1 MSLPRP
7 CSWLGSHSDA
17 AVPGPALGFSPA
29 FTLLGP
35 QRRSRRPHMRVKW
48 FLVHVCGAFARNPI
62 GLVGNKKL
70 DRYFLASLMNVFNT
84 SVVFMS
90 QNKWKKKA
98 RFLQLKEAHKA
109 WQVHSMRFG
118 GHCINDNRLYA
129 YAFPMQSPHQNE
141 HLHSCNCLVLLSPGL
156 SEKYEF
162 GMKFSFLLWKRK
174 LLPPS
179 DVLVLFLIYCISST
193 CLGSPSPVCCCLKA
207 ERSLLQRFPGQ
218 GEVFTSLSVVG
229 RKSPQSA

>member
-1 MSLPRP
+1 M
-7 CSWLGSHSDA
+7 
-17 AVPGPALGFSPA
+17 
-29 FTLLGP
+29 
-35 QRRSRRPHMRVKW
+35 
-48 FLVHVCGAFARNPI
+48 
-62 GLVGNKKL
+62 
-70 DRYFLASLMNVFNT
+70 
-84 SVVFMS
+84 
-90 QNKWKKKA
+90 KKKKK
-98 RFLQLKEAHKA
+98 RQ
-109 WQVHSMRFG
+109 G
-118 GHCINDNRLYA
+118 
-129 YAFPMQSPHQNE
+129 
-141 HLHSCNCLVLLSPGL
+141 SCNWKWPIKLGRSTVWDLEATTLMITEFMPMLFLCNPHIKMSTYTAAIVVLLSPGL

-207 ERSLLQRFPGQ
+207 ERSLLQHFPGQ